1 MITTLQDGAHIFCYT
16 ITKERHGLED
26 PIKGENMRNI
36 KLTIEYD
43 GKRYSGWQRL
53 GNDEKTIQGKIE
65 AILSQMTGET
75 IEIIGSGR
83 TDAGTHARGQVA
95 NFKTNTTMALPEVLD
110 FLNRYLPRDI
120 VVKKVEEVPERF
132 HARYNAKGKKYS
144 YYVWN
149 DPIPYLFERNH
160 SFDYP
165 QALDIEKM
173 EKACQKLIAKHDF
186 IGFSALKKTKKST
199 VRTIEELSIQ
209 QEGKMLH
216 FTFVG
221 DGFLY
226 KMVRILMGTLLDIGS
241 GKSDLSVIDTIFET
255 KVRQQAGE
263 TVPSHGLFLDEVYY

>member
-1 MITTLQDGAHIFCYT
+1 
-16 ITKERHGLED
+16 
-26 PIKGENMRNI
+26 MRNI

-149 DPIPYLFERNH
+149 DPIPSVFERNH

-165 QALDIEKM
+165 QALDLEKM
-173 EKACQKLIAKHDF
+173 EKACQKLIGKHDF
-186 IGFSALKKTKKST
+186 IGFSALKKIKKST